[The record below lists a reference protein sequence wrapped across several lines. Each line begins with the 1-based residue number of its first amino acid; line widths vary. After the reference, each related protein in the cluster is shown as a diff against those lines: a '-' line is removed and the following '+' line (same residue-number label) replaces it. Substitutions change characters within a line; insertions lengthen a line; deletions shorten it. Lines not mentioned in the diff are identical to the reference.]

1 MNKEGWIDY
10 DGDRMGKLFI
20 DVVQG
25 VVKETCPLE
34 DAILS
39 DCVSHMGNIAL
50 RTGQKITWDPVKGE
64 VVNNPEANKWFVRE
78 LREPYGVD

>member
-1 MNKEGWIDY
+1 
-10 DGDRMGKLFI
+10 MGQLFI

-39 DCVSHMGNIAL
+39 DTVSHMGNIAI
-50 RTGQKITWDPVKGE
+50 REDQKITWDPARGE
-64 VVNNPEANKWFVRE
+64 IVNDPDAKRWFVRKM
-78 LREPYGVD
+78 RDPYSVG